1 MPSFSRASFH
11 SGSAAFQ
18 GTAEQI
24 EDAQKKYKK
33 QIDAMK
39 EYILN
44 KTEISEK
51 VFNKNKNRDWYL
63 TTDELLECKAIDG
76 VITDISII
84 F

>member
-1 MPSFSRASFH
+1 
-11 SGSAAFQ
+11 
-18 GTAEQI
+18 
-24 EDAQKKYKK
+24 
-33 QIDAMK
+33 MK
-39 EYILN
+39 EYILS

-76 VITDISII
+76 IITDISMI